1 MAETLSY
8 ENAPDTEVLSPEE
21 QDSLAVG
28 EKLVAEQE
36 GLLAGKYNSP
46 KELEKAYLEL
56 QSKLGKAEETE
67 QAEGE
72 TDDSELSEE
81 NTEYYLED
89 GSVNFEQVST
99 DYGSEMSNLF
109 QEKGIDPY
117 KISKNFHDNKGEIT
131 DEDYSQLEQAGFS
144 KQLVDAYLNGRAIES
159 GYMNQTETQTET
171 QTEVDISQQDVNS
184 IQNSVG
190 GEKQYTNIVSWAANN
205 LPEQQV
211 LAYDNLVA
219 SGNVEAINLAL
230 KGLKAEYDNAFGS
243 EGRTLQGRSPR
254 SNDGV
259 FRSQA
264 ELMSA
269 MNDPRYD
276 TDEAYRDE
284 VLRKLDQSN
293 LQF

>member
-8 ENAPDTEVLSPEE
+8 DNTPQTEVLSPEE
-21 QDSLAVG
+21 QDSLEVG

-46 KELEKAYLEL
+46 QELEKAYLEL
-56 QSKLGKAEETE
+56 QSKLGKGETQAEQGETE
-67 QAEGE
+67 G
-72 TDDSELSEE
+72 DDSELSEE
-81 NTEYYLED
+81 APETSPAYDLIMQASEEYYGNENTLSPETIEK
-89 GSVNFEQVST
+89 F
-99 DYGSEMSNLF
+99 SEMS
-109 QEKGIDPY
+109 
-117 KISKNFHDNKGEIT
+117 ST
-131 DEDYSQLEQAGFS
+131 D
-144 KQLVDAYLNGRAIES
+144 LVNAYVQSIQNNPAA
-159 GYMNQTETQTET
+159 QQ
-171 QTEVDISQQDVNS
+171 QQEVDIPDAQVNQ

-205 LPEQQV
+205 LPEKQV

-230 KGLKAEYDNAFGS
+230 AGLKAQYDDAFGS

-254 SNDGV
+254 NSDGV

-264 ELMSA
+264 ELISA
-269 MNDPRYD
+269 MSDPRYE

-284 VLRKLDQSN
+284 VIDKLNASDIN
-293 LQF
+293 F

>member
-8 ENAPDTEVLSPEE
+8 DNTPQTEVLSPEE
-21 QDSLAVG
+21 QDSLEVG

-72 TDDSELSEE
+72 TNDSELSEE

-89 GSVNFEQVST
+89 GSVNFEQVSA

-117 KISKNFHDNKGEIT
+117 EISKHFHDNKGEIT

-144 KQLVDAYLNGRAIES
+144 KQLVDAYLNGRAVES
-159 GYMNQTETQTET
+159 GYMNQTETETE
-171 QTEVDISQQDVNS
+171 TEVDISQQDVNS

-205 LPEQQV
+205 LPEEQV
-211 LAYDNLVA
+211 VAYDNLVA
-219 SGNVEAINLAL
+219 SGNVEGINLAL
-230 KGLKAEYDNAFGS
+230 QGLKAQYDDAFGR
-243 EGRTLQGRSPR
+243 EGRTLQGRAPR
-254 SNDGV
+254 SNEGV

-284 VLRKLDQSN
+284 VLRKLDASD

>member
-8 ENAPDTEVLSPEE
+8 NNTPEAEVLSSEE

-46 KELEKAYLEL
+46 QELEKAYLEL
-56 QSKLGKAEETE
+56 QSKLGKGETVD
-67 QAEGE
+67 EGE
-72 TDDSELSEE
+72 GEGDDSELSEE
-81 NTEYYLED
+81 APETSPAYDLIMQASEEYYGNDNSLSPETIEKF
-89 GSVNFEQVST
+89 SAMSST
-99 DYGSEMSNLF
+99 DLVNAYVES
-109 QEKGIDPY
+109 I
-117 KISKNFHDNKGEIT
+117 KNAPA
-131 DEDYSQLEQAGFS
+131 QQ
-144 KQLVDAYLNGRAIES
+144 Q
-159 GYMNQTETQTET
+159 Q
-171 QTEVDISQQDVNS
+171 EVDIPDAQVNQ

-205 LPEQQV
+205 LPEKQV

-230 KGLKAEYDNAFGS
+230 KGLKAEYDDAFGN
-243 EGRTLQGRSPR
+243 EGRTLQGRAPR

-269 MNDPRYD
+269 MNDPRYE
-276 TDEAYRDE
+276 TDEAYRDD
-284 VLRKLDQSN
+284 VLRKLENSDV
-293 LQF
+293 QF

>member
-8 ENAPDTEVLSPEE
+8 DNTPQTEVLSPEE
-21 QDSLAVG
+21 QDSLEVG

-36 GLLAGKYNSP
+36 ELLAGKYSSP

-72 TDDSELSEE
+72 TNDSELSEE

-89 GSVNFEQVST
+89 GSVNFEQVSA

-117 KISKNFHDNKGEIT
+117 EISKHFHDNKGEIT

-144 KQLVDAYLNGRAIES
+144 KQLVDAYLNGRAVES
-159 GYMNQTETQTET
+159 GYMNQTETETE
-171 QTEVDISQQDVNS
+171 TEVDISQQDVNS

-205 LPEQQV
+205 LPEEQV
-211 LAYDNLVA
+211 VAYDNLVA
-219 SGNVEAINLAL
+219 SGNVEGINLAL
-230 KGLKAEYDNAFGS
+230 QGLKAQYDDAFGS
-243 EGRTLQGRSPR
+243 EGRTLQGRAPR
-254 SNDGV
+254 SNDGL

-276 TDEAYRDE
+276 TDEAYRDD
-284 VLRKLDQSN
+284 VLRKLDASDI
-293 LQF
+293 QF

>member
-1 MAETLSY
+1 MAETLSFDNSP
-8 ENAPDTEVLSPEE
+8 ETEVLSPEE
-21 QDSLAVG
+21 QDSLKVG
-28 EKLVAEQE
+28 EELMAEQE

-56 QSKLGKAEETE
+56 QTKLGQTETNQAGEEGEGAEEGTDE
-67 QAEGE
+67 EVFETTPAFDLISKASEDYYANDNSLSAETIE
-72 TDDSELSEE
+72 K
-81 NTEYYLED
+81 
-89 GSVNFEQVST
+89 F
-99 DYGSEMSNLF
+99 SEMS
-109 QEKGIDPY
+109 
-117 KISKNFHDNKGEIT
+117 SKDIVN
-131 DEDYSQLEQAGFS
+131 
-144 KQLVDAYLNGRAIES
+144 AYIQSIQNAPA
-159 GYMNQTETQTET
+159 QQ
-171 QTEVDISQQDVNS
+171 QQEVDIPDAQVNQ

-205 LPEQQV
+205 LPEKQV
-211 LAYDNLVA
+211 IAYDNLVA

-230 KGLKAEYDNAFGS
+230 AGLKAQYDNAFGS
-243 EGRTLQGRSPR
+243 EGRTLQGRAPR
-254 SNDGV
+254 SNDGI

-276 TDEAYRDE
+276 TDEAYRDD

>member
-21 QDSLAVG
+21 QDSLEVG

-56 QSKLGKAEETE
+56 QSKLGKGETQAEQGETE
-67 QAEGE
+67 G
-72 TDDSELSEE
+72 DDSELSEE
-81 NTEYYLED
+81 APETSPAYDLIMQASEEYYGNENTLSPETIEK
-89 GSVNFEQVST
+89 F
-99 DYGSEMSNLF
+99 SEMSSTDLVNAYV
-109 QEKGIDPY
+109 QSI
-117 KISKNFHDNKGEIT
+117 KNNPAA
-131 DEDYSQLEQAGFS
+131 QQ
-144 KQLVDAYLNGRAIES
+144 Q
-159 GYMNQTETQTET
+159 Q
-171 QTEVDISQQDVNS
+171 EVDIPDAQVNQ

-205 LPEQQV
+205 LPEKQV

-230 KGLKAEYDNAFGS
+230 AGLKAQYDDAFGS

-254 SNDGV
+254 NSDGV

-264 ELMSA
+264 ELISA
-269 MNDPRYD
+269 MSDPRYE

-284 VLRKLDQSN
+284 VIDKLNASDIN
-293 LQF
+293 F

>member
-8 ENAPDTEVLSPEE
+8 DNTPQTEVLSAEE
-21 QDSLAVG
+21 QNSLEVG

-46 KELEKAYLEL
+46 QELEKAYLEL
-56 QSKLGKAEETE
+56 QSKLGKGETQAEQGETE
-67 QAEGE
+67 G
-72 TDDSELSEE
+72 DDSELSEE
-81 NTEYYLED
+81 APETSPAYDLIMQASEEYYGNENTLSPETIEK
-89 GSVNFEQVST
+89 F
-99 DYGSEMSNLF
+99 SEMSSTDLVNAYV
-109 QEKGIDPY
+109 QSI
-117 KISKNFHDNKGEIT
+117 KNNPAA
-131 DEDYSQLEQAGFS
+131 QQ
-144 KQLVDAYLNGRAIES
+144 Q
-159 GYMNQTETQTET
+159 Q
-171 QTEVDISQQDVNS
+171 EVDIPDAQVNQ

-205 LPEQQV
+205 LPEKQV

-230 KGLKAEYDNAFGS
+230 AGLKAQYDDAFGS

-254 SNDGV
+254 NSDGV

-264 ELMSA
+264 ELISA
-269 MNDPRYD
+269 MSDPRYE

-284 VLRKLDQSN
+284 VIDKLNASDIN
-293 LQF
+293 F

>member
-21 QDSLAVG
+21 QDCLQVG

-56 QSKLGKAEETE
+56 QSKLGKGETQAEQGETE
-67 QAEGE
+67 G
-72 TDDSELSEE
+72 DDSELSEE
-81 NTEYYLED
+81 APETSPAYDLIMQASEEYYGNENTLSPETIEK
-89 GSVNFEQVST
+89 F
-99 DYGSEMSNLF
+99 SEMSSTDLVNAYV
-109 QEKGIDPY
+109 QSI
-117 KISKNFHDNKGEIT
+117 KNNPAA
-131 DEDYSQLEQAGFS
+131 QQ
-144 KQLVDAYLNGRAIES
+144 Q
-159 GYMNQTETQTET
+159 Q
-171 QTEVDISQQDVNS
+171 EVDIPDAQVNQ

-205 LPEQQV
+205 LPEKQV

-230 KGLKAEYDNAFGS
+230 AGLKAQYDDAFGS

-254 SNDGV
+254 NSDGV

-264 ELMSA
+264 ELISA
-269 MNDPRYD
+269 MSDPRYE

-284 VLRKLDQSN
+284 VIDKLNASDIN
-293 LQF
+293 F

>member
-8 ENAPDTEVLSPEE
+8 DNTPQTEVLSPEE
-21 QDSLAVG
+21 QDSLEVG

-46 KELEKAYLEL
+46 QELEKAYLEL
-56 QSKLGKAEETE
+56 QSKLGKGETTE
-67 QAEGE
+67 QGEGE
-72 TDDSELSEE
+72 GDDSELSEE
-81 NTEYYLED
+81 APETSPAYDLIMQASEEYYGNENTLSPETIEK
-89 GSVNFEQVST
+89 F
-99 DYGSEMSNLF
+99 SEMSSTDLVNAYV
-109 QEKGIDPY
+109 QSI
-117 KISKNFHDNKGEIT
+117 KNNPAA
-131 DEDYSQLEQAGFS
+131 QQ
-144 KQLVDAYLNGRAIES
+144 Q
-159 GYMNQTETQTET
+159 Q
-171 QTEVDISQQDVNS
+171 EVDIPDAQVNQ

-205 LPEQQV
+205 LPEKQV

-230 KGLKAEYDNAFGS
+230 AGLKAQYDDAFGS

-254 SNDGV
+254 NSDGV

-264 ELMSA
+264 ELISA
-269 MNDPRYD
+269 MSDPRYE

-284 VLRKLDQSN
+284 VIDKLNASDIN
-293 LQF
+293 F

>member
-21 QDSLAVG
+21 QDSLQVG

-56 QSKLGKAEETE
+56 QSKLGKGETQAEQGETE
-67 QAEGE
+67 G
-72 TDDSELSEE
+72 DDSELSEE
-81 NTEYYLED
+81 APETSPAYDLIMQASEEYYGNENTLSPETIEK
-89 GSVNFEQVST
+89 F
-99 DYGSEMSNLF
+99 SEMSSTDLVNAYV
-109 QEKGIDPY
+109 QSI
-117 KISKNFHDNKGEIT
+117 KNNPAA
-131 DEDYSQLEQAGFS
+131 QQ
-144 KQLVDAYLNGRAIES
+144 Q
-159 GYMNQTETQTET
+159 Q
-171 QTEVDISQQDVNS
+171 EVDIPDAQVNQ

-205 LPEQQV
+205 LPEKQV

-230 KGLKAEYDNAFGS
+230 AGLKAQYDDAFGS

-254 SNDGV
+254 NSDGI

-264 ELMSA
+264 ELISA
-269 MNDPRYD
+269 MNDPRYE

-284 VLRKLDQSN
+284 VIDKLNASDIN
-293 LQF
+293 F

>member
-8 ENAPDTEVLSPEE
+8 DNTPQTEVLSPEE
-21 QDSLAVG
+21 QDSLEVG

-36 GLLAGKYNSP
+36 GLLAGKYNNP
-46 KELEKAYLEL
+46 QELEKAYLEL
-56 QSKLGKAEETE
+56 QSKLGQGETE
-67 QAEGE
+67 VDEGE
-72 TDDSELSEE
+72 GEADDSELSEE
-81 NTEYYLED
+81 ATETSPAYDLIMQASEEYYGNENTLSPETIEKF
-89 GSVNFEQVST
+89 SAMSST
-99 DYGSEMSNLF
+99 DLVNAYVES
-109 QEKGIDPY
+109 I
-117 KISKNFHDNKGEIT
+117 KN
-131 DEDYSQLEQAGFS
+131 SPAQQ
-144 KQLVDAYLNGRAIES
+144 Q
-159 GYMNQTETQTET
+159 Q
-171 QTEVDISQQDVNS
+171 EVDIPDSQVNQ

-205 LPEQQV
+205 LPEKQV

-230 KGLKAEYDNAFGS
+230 KGLKAEYDDAFGN
-243 EGRTLQGRSPR
+243 EGRTLQGRAPR

-276 TDEAYRDE
+276 TDEAYRDD

>member
-8 ENAPDTEVLSPEE
+8 NNTPEAEVLSSEE
-21 QDSLAVG
+21 QDSLEVG

-46 KELEKAYLEL
+46 QELEKAYLEL
-56 QSKLGKAEETE
+56 QSKLGKGETVD
-67 QAEGE
+67 EGE
-72 TDDSELSEE
+72 GERDDSELSEE
-81 NTEYYLED
+81 ASETSPAYDLIMQASEEYYGNDNTLSPETIEKF
-89 GSVNFEQVST
+89 SSMSST
-99 DYGSEMSNLF
+99 DLVNAYVES
-109 QEKGIDPY
+109 I
-117 KISKNFHDNKGEIT
+117 KNAPA
-131 DEDYSQLEQAGFS
+131 QQ
-144 KQLVDAYLNGRAIES
+144 Q
-159 GYMNQTETQTET
+159 Q
-171 QTEVDISQQDVNS
+171 EVDIPDAQVNQ

-205 LPEQQV
+205 LPEKQV

-230 KGLKAEYDNAFGS
+230 KGLKAEYDDAFGN
-243 EGRTLQGRSPR
+243 EGRTLQGRAPR

-269 MNDPRYD
+269 MNDPRYE
-276 TDEAYRDE
+276 TDEAYRDD
-284 VLRKLDQSN
+284 VLRKLDNSDV
-293 LQF
+293 QF

>member
-8 ENAPDTEVLSPEE
+8 DNTPETEVLSPEE
-21 QDSLAVG
+21 QDSLEVG

-46 KELEKAYLEL
+46 QELEKAYLEL
-56 QSKLGKAEETE
+56 QSKLGQNETVDE
-67 QAEGE
+67 GEGE

-81 NTEYYLED
+81 TTETSPAYDLIMQASEEYYGNDNSLSPET
-89 GSVNFEQVST
+89 VAKF
-99 DYGSEMSNLF
+99 SEMS
-109 QEKGIDPY
+109 
-117 KISKNFHDNKGEIT
+117 ST
-131 DEDYSQLEQAGFS
+131 D
-144 KQLVDAYLNGRAIES
+144 LVNAYIES
-159 GYMNQTETQTET
+159 VKNNPTAQQ
-171 QTEVDISQQDVNS
+171 EVDIPDAQVNQ

-276 TDEAYRDE
+276 TDEAYRDD
-284 VLRKLDQSN
+284 VLRKLDNSD

>member
-8 ENAPDTEVLSPEE
+8 NNTPEAEVLSSEE
-21 QDSLAVG
+21 QDSLEVG

-46 KELEKAYLEL
+46 QELEKAYLEL
-56 QSKLGKAEETE
+56 QSKLGKGETVD
-67 QAEGE
+67 EGE
-72 TDDSELSEE
+72 GEGDDSELSEE
-81 NTEYYLED
+81 APETSPAYDLIMQASEEYYGNENTLSPETIEK
-89 GSVNFEQVST
+89 F
-99 DYGSEMSNLF
+99 SEMS
-109 QEKGIDPY
+109 
-117 KISKNFHDNKGEIT
+117 ST
-131 DEDYSQLEQAGFS
+131 D
-144 KQLVDAYLNGRAIES
+144 LVNAYVQSIQNNPAA
-159 GYMNQTETQTET
+159 QQ
-171 QTEVDISQQDVNS
+171 QEVDIPDAQVNQ

-205 LPEQQV
+205 LPEKQV

-230 KGLKAEYDNAFGS
+230 KGLKAEYDDAFGN
-243 EGRTLQGRSPR
+243 EGRTLQGRAPR

-269 MNDPRYD
+269 MNDPRYE
-276 TDEAYRDE
+276 TDEAYRDD
-284 VLRKLDQSN
+284 VLRKLDNSDV
-293 LQF
+293 QF

>member
-21 QDSLAVG
+21 QDSLQVG

-56 QSKLGKAEETE
+56 QSKLGKGETQAEQGETE
-67 QAEGE
+67 G
-72 TDDSELSEE
+72 DDSELSEE
-81 NTEYYLED
+81 APETSPAYDLIMQASEEYYGNENTLSPETIEK
-89 GSVNFEQVST
+89 F
-99 DYGSEMSNLF
+99 SEMSSTDLVNAYV
-109 QEKGIDPY
+109 QSI
-117 KISKNFHDNKGEIT
+117 KNNPAA
-131 DEDYSQLEQAGFS
+131 QQ
-144 KQLVDAYLNGRAIES
+144 Q
-159 GYMNQTETQTET
+159 Q
-171 QTEVDISQQDVNS
+171 EVDIPAAQVNQ

-205 LPEQQV
+205 LPEKQV

-230 KGLKAEYDNAFGS
+230 AGLKAQYDDAFGS

-254 SNDGV
+254 NSDGV

-264 ELMSA
+264 ELISA
-269 MNDPRYD
+269 MSDPRYE

-284 VLRKLDQSN
+284 VIDKLNASDIN
-293 LQF
+293 F

>member
-21 QDSLAVG
+21 QDSLQVG

-56 QSKLGKAEETE
+56 QSKLGKGET
-67 QAEGE
+67 QAEQGE
-72 TDDSELSEE
+72 GEGDDSELSEE
-81 NTEYYLED
+81 TPETSPAYDLIMQASEEYYGNENTLSPETIEK
-89 GSVNFEQVST
+89 F
-99 DYGSEMSNLF
+99 SEMSSTDLVNAYV
-109 QEKGIDPY
+109 QSI
-117 KISKNFHDNKGEIT
+117 KNNPAA
-131 DEDYSQLEQAGFS
+131 QQ
-144 KQLVDAYLNGRAIES
+144 Q
-159 GYMNQTETQTET
+159 Q
-171 QTEVDISQQDVNS
+171 EVDIPDAQVNQ

-205 LPEQQV
+205 LPEKQV

-230 KGLKAEYDNAFGS
+230 AGLKAQYDDAFGS

-254 SNDGV
+254 NSDGV

-264 ELMSA
+264 ELISA
-269 MNDPRYD
+269 MSDPRYE

-284 VLRKLDQSN
+284 VIDKLNASDIS
-293 LQF
+293 F

>member
-8 ENAPDTEVLSPEE
+8 NNTPEAEVLSAEE
-21 QDSLAVG
+21 QDSLEVG

-46 KELEKAYLEL
+46 QELEKAYLEL
-56 QSKLGKAEETE
+56 QSKLGQNETVD
-67 QAEGE
+67 EGE
-72 TDDSELSEE
+72 AEADDSELSEE
-81 NTEYYLED
+81 TTETSPAYDLIMKASEEYYGNDNSLSPETIAK
-89 GSVNFEQVST
+89 F
-99 DYGSEMSNLF
+99 SEMS
-109 QEKGIDPY
+109 
-117 KISKNFHDNKGEIT
+117 ST
-131 DEDYSQLEQAGFS
+131 D
-144 KQLVDAYLNGRAIES
+144 LVNAYIES
-159 GYMNQTETQTET
+159 VRNNPTAQQ
-171 QTEVDISQQDVNS
+171 EVDIPDAQVNQ

-205 LPEQQV
+205 LPEQEV
-211 LAYDNLVA
+211 IAYDNLVA

-276 TDEAYRDE
+276 TDEAYRDD
-284 VLRKLDQSN
+284 VLRKLDNSD

>member
-8 ENAPDTEVLSPEE
+8 NNTPEAEVLSQEE
-21 QDSLAVG
+21 QNSLEVG

-46 KELEKAYLEL
+46 QELEKAYLEL
-56 QSKLGKAEETE
+56 QSKLGKGETVD
-67 QAEGE
+67 EGE
-72 TDDSELSEE
+72 GEGDDSELSEE
-81 NTEYYLED
+81 APETSPAYDLIMQASEEYYGNDNTHSSETIEKF
-89 GSVNFEQVST
+89 SAMSST
-99 DYGSEMSNLF
+99 DLVNAYVES
-109 QEKGIDPY
+109 I
-117 KISKNFHDNKGEIT
+117 KNAPA
-131 DEDYSQLEQAGFS
+131 QQ
-144 KQLVDAYLNGRAIES
+144 Q
-159 GYMNQTETQTET
+159 Q
-171 QTEVDISQQDVNS
+171 EVDIPDAQVNQ

-205 LPEQQV
+205 LPEKQV

-230 KGLKAEYDNAFGS
+230 KGLKAEYDDAFGN
-243 EGRTLQGRSPR
+243 EGRTLQGRAPR
-254 SNDGV
+254 SNDGI

-276 TDEAYRDE
+276 TDEAYRDD